1 MHERLVKAAGTG
13 LNAQGAGAS
22 LGDIAEAA
30 GVGNATLY
38 RHLAT
43 RERRIEAVYDPRVCA
58 RRSCASLRAGCSA
71 RRSRPPARVRAY
83 AEPPQVAAWHHAVHQ
98 AAAPLVSAA
107 QVAGAT
113 RPDLDV
119 VELVP
124 LTTAVA
130 RAGSPAQADGFL
142 DLLLE
147 GLIRR

>member
-1 MHERLVKAAGTG
+1 MRITESGVLGEALMAAC
-13 LNAQGAGAS
+13 QGP
-22 LGDIAEAA
+22 D
-30 GVGNATLY
+30 
-38 RHLAT
+38 
-43 RERRIEAVYDPRVCA
+43 D
-58 RRSCASLRAGCSA
+58 
-71 RRSRPPARVRAY
+71 

-98 AAAPLVSAA
+98 AAPLVSAA
-107 QVAGAT
+107 QVVGAT

-119 VELVP
+119 VELVS